1 MLPAWQS
8 RNADGDLQQMAEQ
21 TSLRHLSAFLHG
33 NAKIAVVSNAS
44 ELILTRDD
52 YHFLA
57 QTFGERAFLYP
68 SGGHGGNLD
77 YAPVARRY
85 LQFLQGGSQ

>member
-1 MLPAWQS
+1 
-8 RNADGDLQQMAEQ
+8 MA
-21 TSLRHLSAFLHG
+21 LRPETGRIENVAESTA
-33 NAKIAVVSNAS
+33 NDAKIAVVSNAS